1 MTRRPLPTRHYG
13 EAEWYARTV
22 VTIQQPPI
30 PVTAVVLRVIA
41 ILGMGLSL
49 GAVILLLVAAEWL
62 WAGVSAA
69 ASIPFFGMMYIVERL
84 IPQLPE

>member
-1 MTRRPLPTRHYG
+1 M
-13 EAEWYARTV
+13 
-22 VTIQQPPI
+22 TIQQPPI
-30 PVTAVVLRVIA
+30 PVTAVIFRVIS

-49 GAVILLLVAAEWL
+49 GALVLFVVGAEWL

-69 ASIPFFGMMYIVERL
+69 ASVPFFAMMYLVERL